1 MKFLLFSDVHCDVQA
16 CEQIVAAARHVDFAI
31 GAGDFGLFR
40 KGLDKTFAALSDI
53 QAPTIV
59 VPGNHESHAE
69 LLKACDGLRHFHV
82 LHGNSVRVNGVTFH
96 GLGGG
101 VPLTPFGPWSVDHS
115 EDEAAAL
122 LPKGAGDHVLVTHSP
137 PFGCLDELSGGEHVG
152 SRAVRSFVDQTR
164 PLFVVCG
171 HIHEHAGEQ
180 SEIDG
185 VPVIN
190 AGPRGVEFEYP
201 DA

>member
-1 MKFLLFSDVHCDVQA
+1 LKFLLFSDVHCDLRA
-16 CEQIVAAARHVDFAI
+16 CEHIVEAARHADFAI

-40 KGLDKTFAALSDI
+40 KGVEKTIAALSAI
-53 QAPTIV
+53 EVPTIV

-69 LLKACDGLRHFHV
+69 LLEACDGLGHFHV
-82 LHGNSVRVNGVTFH
+82 LHGSAVHIDGVMFH

-122 LPKGAGDHVLVTHSP
+122 LPKDADGHVLVSHSP
-137 PFGCLDELSGGEHVG
+137 PFGCLDSLSGGEHVG
-152 SRAVRSFVDQTR
+152 SRAVRSCIDETR

-171 HIHEHAGEQ
+171 HIHEHAGRQ
-180 SEIDG
+180 GEIDG
-185 VPVIN
+185 IPVVN

-201 DA
+201 G

>member
-1 MKFLLFSDVHCDVQA
+1 MKFFLFSDVHCDALA
-16 CEQIVAAARHVDFAI
+16 CEHIVKSARHADFAI

-40 KGLDKTFAALSDI
+40 KDLKKTIDALSAI
-53 QAPTIV
+53 EVPTVV

-69 LLKACDGLRHFHV
+69 LLEACDGLGHFHV
-82 LHGNSVRVNGVTFH
+82 LHGGSVRINGVMFH

-101 VPLTPFGPWSVDHS
+101 VPLSPFGPWSVDHS
-115 EDEAAAL
+115 EEDAAAL
-122 LPKGAGDHVLVTHSP
+122 LPRGDDDLVLVTHSP
-137 PFGCLDELSGGEHVG
+137 PFGCLDALSGGEHVG
-152 SRAVRSFVDQTR
+152 SRAVRSCVGKTR

-171 HIHEHAGEQ
+171 HIHEHAGKQ

-190 AGPRGVEFEYP
+190 AGPGGVEFEYP
-201 DA
+201 D

>member
-1 MKFLLFSDVHCDVQA
+1 MKFLLFSDVHCDASA
-16 CEQIVAAARHVDFAI
+16 CEHIVESARHVDFAI

-40 KGLDKTFAALSDI
+40 KGLKNTIAGLSAI
-53 QAPTIV
+53 KVPTIV
-59 VPGNHESHAE
+59 VPGNHESRAE
-69 LLKACDGLRHFHV
+69 LLQACDGLGHLHV
-82 LHGNSVRVNGVTFH
+82 LHGSSARIDGVMFH

-122 LPKGAGDHVLVTHSP
+122 LPRGDDDLVLVTHSP
-137 PFGCLDELSGGEHVG
+137 PFGCLDALSTGAHVG
-152 SRAVRSFVDQTR
+152 SRAVRSCVDESR

-185 VPVIN
+185 IPVIN
-190 AGPRGVEFEYP
+190 AGPRGVSFEYP
-201 DA
+201 D